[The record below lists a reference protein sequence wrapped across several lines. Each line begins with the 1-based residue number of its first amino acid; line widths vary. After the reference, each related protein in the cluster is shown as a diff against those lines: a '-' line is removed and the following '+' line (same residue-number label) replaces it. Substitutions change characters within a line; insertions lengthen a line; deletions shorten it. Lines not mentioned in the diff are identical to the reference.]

1 MKRSVII
8 VLICFIVCGAVAA
21 GAIYIKE
28 KNSVDSGGQNPVSEI
43 SELNELESRKNLIER
58 EIRSLK
64 ASSDRTALGKG
75 AVSFVCLGAHNK
87 VYDVVY
93 PELKKRDYP
102 GVLVLTEDLFIESVN
117 CMSREQVS
125 ELVADGWEISVR
137 FPSESYD
144 PIGDLKKLIADAERL
159 GFEVGST
166 VYYPMQKYKAEC
178 EDDLIDLGFDSAIYH
193 GEGSESVFDAIK
205 PEKPSDGSMWKIY
218 SRGYVLS
225 DKQTFLKQLE
235 DFGGNLAFEISF
247 DSSYLP
253 SYCTDLGI
261 ANLLTICNGYD
272 REKVDF
278 TTVSGARLNAE
289 SLDDVS
295 REETE
300 KIADEINIL
309 EKELDEIEKRIEE
322 LRNGF
327 DY

>member
-21 GAIYIKE
+21 GAIYIKD
-28 KNSVDSGGQNPVSEI
+28 KNSVDAGGQNPGSEI

-64 ASSDRTALGKG
+64 ASSDRIALGKG
-75 AVSFVCLGAHNK
+75 SVSFVCLGAHKK
-87 VYDVVY
+87 VYNIVY

-102 GVLVLTEDLFIESVN
+102 GVLVLTEDLFIDSVD

-125 ELVADGWEISVR
+125 ELVDDGWEISVR

-144 PIGDLKKLIADAERL
+144 PIGDLKKLIANAERL

-166 VYYPMQKYKAEC
+166 VYYPMQKYKAEY
-178 EDDLIDLGFDSAIYH
+178 EEDLIDLGFDSAVYH
-193 GEGSESVFDAIK
+193 GEGSESVLDAIK
-205 PEKPSDGSMWKIY
+205 PEKTSDGSIWKIY

-225 DKQTFLKQLE
+225 DKQTFLKQIE

-253 SYCTDLGI
+253 SYCINLGI
-261 ANLLTICNGYD
+261 ENLLTICNGYD

>member
-1 MKRSVII
+1 M
-8 VLICFIVCGAVAA
+8 ICFIVCGAVAA

-28 KNSVDSGGQNPVSEI
+28 KNSVDSGGQTPVSEI

-75 AVSFVCLGAHNK
+75 AVSFVCLGAHKK

-93 PELKKRDYP
+93 PEFKKRDYP
-102 GVLVLTEDLFIESVN
+102 GVLVLTEDLFIESVD

-137 FPSESYD
+137 FPSGSYD

-166 VYYPMQKYKAEC
+166 VYYPMQKYKAEY
-178 EDDLIDLGFDSAIYH
+178 EDDLIDLGFDSAVYH
-193 GEGSESVFDAIK
+193 GEDSESVLDAIK
-205 PEKPSDGSMWKIY
+205 PEKPSDGSIWKIY

-225 DKQTFLKQLE
+225 DKQIFLKQLE

-247 DSSYLP
+247 DSSYLI
-253 SYCTDLGI
+253 SYCTDYGI
-261 ANLLTICNGYD
+261 ANLLTICSGVD
-272 REKVDF
+272 LEKVVF

-295 REETE
+295 REEAE

>member
-8 VLICFIVCGAVAA
+8 VLICFIFCGAVAA

-28 KNSVDSGGQNPVSEI
+28 KNSVDSGGQTPVSEI

-75 AVSFVCLGAHNK
+75 AVSFVCLGAHKK

-93 PELKKRDYP
+93 PEFKKRDYP
-102 GVLVLTEDLFIESVN
+102 GVLVLTEDLFIESVD

-166 VYYPMQKYKAEC
+166 VYYPMQKYKAEY
-178 EDDLIDLGFDSAIYH
+178 EDDLIDLGFDSAVYH
-193 GEGSESVFDAIK
+193 GEDSESVLDAIK
-205 PEKPSDGSMWKIY
+205 PEKPSDGSIWKIY

-225 DKQTFLKQLE
+225 DKQIFLKQLE

-247 DSSYLP
+247 DSSYLI
-253 SYCTDLGI
+253 SYCTDYGI
-261 ANLLTICNGYD
+261 ANLLTICSGVD
-272 REKVDF
+272 LEKVVF

-295 REETE
+295 REEAE